1 MSASATG
8 LAPPRAASFW
18 STSNGKK
25 AVMAVTGVGLAGFT
39 LAHLAGNLQI
49 FLGPDKFNSY
59 ALTLRELPALT
70 WTVRALLIVAV
81 LLHVWS
87 SLKLAVLRA
96 EARPRDYARF
106 RSAGSTYSARTMY
119 MSGPIIGAFVIYHL
133 MQFTFGVGGTPYD
146 ELDAYGNVIA
156 GFRVPAVSAFYILA
170 MLLLC
175 MHLRHGLWSIFQTLG
190 VNHPRHTPRLKR
202 LATIAALFIFF
213 GFVSIPIAVLTRLI
227 PQLV

>member
-8 LAPPRAASFW
+8 LAAPRAASFW

-70 WTVRALLIVAV
+70 WTVRAVLIVAV
-81 LLHVWS
+81 ILHVWS

-96 EARPRDYARF
+96 EARPRDYARI

-133 MQFTFGVGGTPYD
+133 MQFTFGVGGTPYE

-190 VNHPRHTPRLKR
+190 VQNPRHTPRLKR

-213 GFVSIPIAVLTRLI
+213 GFISIPIAVLTRLI

>member
-1 MSASATG
+1 
-8 LAPPRAASFW
+8 
-18 STSNGKK
+18 
-25 AVMAVTGVGLAGFT
+25 
-39 LAHLAGNLQI
+39 
-49 FLGPDKFNSY
+49 
-59 ALTLRELPALT
+59 
-70 WTVRALLIVAV
+70 
-81 LLHVWS
+81 
-87 SLKLAVLRA
+87 
-96 EARPRDYARF
+96 
-106 RSAGSTYSARTMY
+106 MY

-190 VNHPRHTPRLKR
+190 VNHPRYTPRLKR

-213 GFVSIPIAVLTRLI
+213 GFISIPIAVLTRLI

>member
-49 FLGPDKFNSY
+49 FLGPDKFNGY
-59 ALTLRELPALT
+59 ALALRELPALT

-81 LLHVWS
+81 ILHVWS

-96 EARPRDYARF
+96 EARPRDYARI
-106 RSAGSTYSARTMY
+106 RSAGSTYSSRTMY

-190 VNHPRHTPRLKR
+190 VQNPRHTPRLKR

-213 GFVSIPIAVLTRLI
+213 GFISIPIAVLTRLI

>member
-1 MSASATG
+1 MSAAATG

-81 LLHVWS
+81 ILHVWS

-96 EARPRDYARF
+96 ESRPRDYARF